1 MNTPNFPEN
10 CMKSKEFGRPGGAC
24 VPHAP
29 PRSANA
35 NFIPRCAAG
44 YRGDRCDQKV
54 TSGGSGGDSDDIT
67 LLDWILIACLGAL
80 AVFCLFGC
88 GMLYSKTKDY
98 HLRHTENYAQ
108 LRDWIT
114 EIR

>member
-1 MNTPNFPEN
+1 M
-10 CMKSKEFGRPGGAC
+10 
-24 VPHAP
+24 
-29 PRSANA
+29 
-35 NFIPRCAAG
+35 
-44 YRGDRCDQKV
+44 

-114 EIR
+114 EIRQENLNLNLISRNVYFGGLDIFVSEGTSTSTPE